1 MLALVVAI
9 PIAVWISRLTSDV
22 LRQHDSALDRIDFD
36 RVAACVPTFEAADT
50 MEQIDALIQQ
60 EVALIR
66 EILDERA
73 SGAHVTPAHVQEL
86 RQIHRRG
93 LALRQRCGDSA
104 LDAEVA
110 WLQGYGSLALMAD
123 LSELDRAAFERD
135 LAFRAA
141 EIRRALELRSGRS
154 RQGDLQ
160 VGSSTIP
167 ALESKQEPKSF
178 P

>member
-9 PIAVWISRLTSDV
+9 PIAAWISRRTSNV
-22 LRQHDSALDRIDFD
+22 LRQHDAALDRIDFD
-36 RVAACVPTFEAADT
+36 RVAACIPAFDATDGLA
-50 MEQIDALIQQ
+50 QIDALIER

-73 SGAHVTPAHVQEL
+73 SGAHATPEHVQQL
-86 RQIHRRG
+86 RQIHRHG

-123 LSELDRAAFERD
+123 LSELDRSAFERE
-135 LAFRAA
+135 LAFRAD
-141 EIRRALELRSGRS
+141 EVRRAVDLRRGRS
-154 RQGDLQ
+154 
-160 VGSSTIP
+160 V
-167 ALESKQEPKSF
+167 LEAWSE
-178 P
+178 